1 VLIILAWKNV
11 WRNRRRSLIMLSAIA
26 VGLWGGLVA
35 VGIFTGMYDTMIS
48 AAIDRNLTH
57 LQLHAPGFRE
67 ERRIDQTLPAPDAL
81 VNALRSLPH
90 VAAVSARTLIDG
102 MASSPASNRGVTVV
116 GIEPASERAAT
127 ALARRLTEGTFF
139 NGTDRAPVVIGRTL
153 AEKLGLRLRSK
164 MVLAFQ
170 RPDGVLVSGAFRV
183 AGIFDTESSAF
194 DGFTVLVRR
203 ADLTTIVGAA
213 LTHEIAVRL
222 DRSDS
227 LAAFSRTLAASF
239 PGVRV
244 DTWRELAPELN
255 LAESSDVTMGIFL
268 GIILL
273 GLVFGITNTM
283 LMSVLDRVREF
294 GVLMAVGMKRRR
306 IFAMI
311 VFETLLLSVL
321 GAMAGTLFGAL
332 TVSWLGRTGI
342 NLGWFSSGLSL
353 WGISSMLYPI
363 VHPVIYPSLGA
374 MVVAASMAAA
384 LYPAVKAV
392 RLNPVAAIAA

>member
-57 LQLHAPGFRE
+57 LQLHAPGVRE

>member
-1 VLIILAWKNV
+1 
-11 WRNRRRSLIMLSAIA
+11 
-26 VGLWGGLVA
+26 
-35 VGIFTGMYDTMIS
+35 MIS

-102 MASSPASNRGVTVV
+102 MASSPTSNRGVTVV

>member
-1 VLIILAWKNV
+1 
-11 WRNRRRSLIMLSAIA
+11 
-26 VGLWGGLVA
+26 
-35 VGIFTGMYDTMIS
+35 
-48 AAIDRNLTH
+48 
-57 LQLHAPGFRE
+57 
-67 ERRIDQTLPAPDAL
+67 
-81 VNALRSLPH
+81 
-90 VAAVSARTLIDG
+90 